1 MKTFIYAM
9 LAVLFGSMAQ
19 ATVVDFESVQG
30 LEGTTS
36 ISADGFEWDFV
47 AGGWAIGDLTQG
59 FYPDGV
65 LNGTNILMASG
76 DRNGETANVVMTK
89 TGGGTFDIASLW
101 AASSNTGLAN
111 SVTIVGD
118 LFGGGLV
125 STTIAVGGMFS
136 EYLLSGFTNLVSVTF
151 TSVNS
156 GAYNTAG
163 FALDDISLTSTPA
176 VPLPGSLPLLVVAA
190 GGLAMMRRPKG
201 A

>member
-1 MKTFIYAM
+1 M
-9 LAVLFGSMAQ
+9 LAVLFGSMAH

-30 LEGTTS
+30 IEGTTS

>member
-118 LFGGGLV
+118 LFGGGSV